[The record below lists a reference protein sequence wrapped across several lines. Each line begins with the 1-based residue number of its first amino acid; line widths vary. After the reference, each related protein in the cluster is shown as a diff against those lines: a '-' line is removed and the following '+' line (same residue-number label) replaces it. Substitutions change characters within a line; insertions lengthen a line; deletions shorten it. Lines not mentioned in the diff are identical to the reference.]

1 MVSFGRPTA
10 INPFGPSLTF
20 AFTKSLTSNAKTVN
34 HRRMKNN
41 NINGHHWKTLREK
54 AGLTQRDVSEALGY
68 STPQFISNVERGR
81 CRFPVEKL
89 GKIKKLYKLSA
100 NQIVDL
106 ILNEERQGLLK
117 ILKKAR

>member
-1 MVSFGRPTA
+1 
-10 INPFGPSLTF
+10 
-20 AFTKSLTSNAKTVN
+20 
-34 HRRMKNN
+34 MKNN
-41 NINGHHWKTLREK
+41 NINGHHWKQLREK
-54 AGLTQRDVSEALGY
+54 AGLTQRDVSESLGY

-89 GKIKKLYKLSA
+89 SKIKKLYKLSA

-117 ILKKAR
+117 VLKKSR